1 MKKLWIV
8 LSVVLAAVLAV
19 TAFAADPVLSIDFA
33 DGDNGME
40 LVDSELVNDPT
51 RGQVLQVS
59 GMGPGTTGQSYAVL
73 TTDLFKTTNWDDG
86 FTVNMWVKT
95 DVGSSTLHGT
105 APLFSLDI
113 ANQGYIGLVTSL
125 EAAINTDGNQPETGI
140 SPRIWCDPANTSGGM
155 CQLEEGV
162 WQFVSLVFCEDHMEL
177 YVDGELYANPPFANG
192 NSNDLS
198 NMLNLFVELE
208 EVYSVRLGSWLCS
221 WWNYGDFEGMIDDFT
236 IYNYALSADEVSELY
251 SSTSVTQT
259 EFEKAPT
266 LEELYTATYSAPV
279 YTADLTKAELTNAEL
294 VTGTEHGDAV
304 QIKGTGE
311 GTNGTS
317 YALITDNFFSTAD
330 WSKGMTVSLWVKAD
344 DSATLKGNAP
354 LYSFDISNQG
364 YIAAVASIESGI
376 NTTGNEDAEFE
387 ICWNDPGNVGGSTSK
402 LTAGKWQNV
411 TVVYGDGAMAL
422 YLDGEVMAKP
432 GINGAGMAALMDQ
445 MKYVPSLRLGS
456 WLCSWWQQG
465 DFEGQIADV
474 EIYNTALNPLEV
486 QQAYT
491 KTGAFAEGAKVEETT
506 ATEETTAPETTAP
519 ETTAEE
525 TVVAPVTT
533 DTTAEKA
540 PQTFDVVT
548 VAAVAMVMSLGSV
561 IVIKKRR

>member
-8 LSVVLAAVLAV
+8 LSVVLSAVLAV

-40 LVDSELVNDPT
+40 LVDSELVIAST

-86 FTVNMWVKT
+86 FTVNMWVKA

-162 WQFVSLVFCEDHMEL
+162 WKFVSLVFCEDHMEL

-311 GTNGTS
+311 NTNGTS

-344 DSATLKGNAP
+344 ESATLKGNAP
-354 LYSFDISNQG
+354 VYSFDISNQG

-432 GINGAGMAALMDQ
+432 GINGAGMAALLDQ
-445 MKYVPSLRLGS
+445 M
-456 WLCSWWQQG
+456 
-465 DFEGQIADV
+465 
-474 EIYNTALNPLEV
+474 
-486 QQAYT
+486 
-491 KTGAFAEGAKVEETT
+491 
-506 ATEETTAPETTAP
+506 
-519 ETTAEE
+519 
-525 TVVAPVTT
+525 
-533 DTTAEKA
+533 
-540 PQTFDVVT
+540 
-548 VAAVAMVMSLGSV
+548 
-561 IVIKKRR
+561 

>member
-8 LSVVLAAVLAV
+8 LSVVLSAVLAV
-19 TAFAADPVLSIDFA
+19 TAFATDPVLSIDFA

-59 GMGPGTTGQSYAVL
+59 GMGPSTTGQSYAVL

-86 FTVNMWVKT
+86 MTINMWVKS
-95 DVGSSTLHGT
+95 DVGSTTLHGT

-113 ANQGYIGLVTSL
+113 ANQGYIGLVASL

-140 SPRIWCDPANTSGGM
+140 SPRIWCDPANTSGGIS
-155 CQLEEGV
+155 QLEEGV
-162 WQFVSLVFCEDHMEL
+162 WQYVSLVFCEDHMEL

-198 NMLNLFVELE
+198 NMLSLFVELE

-236 IYNYALSADEVSELY
+236 IYNYALSADEISELY

-311 GTNGTS
+311 NTNGTS

-330 WSKGMTVSLWVKAD
+330 WSNGMTVSLWVKAD

-364 YIAAVASIESGI
+364 YIATVASLESGI
-376 NTTGNEDAEFE
+376 NTTGNEDAEYE
-387 ICWNDPGNVGGSTSK
+387 ICWNDPSNVGGSASK

-411 TVVYGDGAMAL
+411 TVVYGDGAMAI
-422 YLDGEVMAKP
+422 YLDGEVMVKP
-432 GINGAGMAALMDQ
+432 GVNGAGVAALMDQ

-491 KTGAFAEGAKVEETT
+491 KTGAFAEGAK
-506 ATEETTAPETTAP
+506 TEETAATEETTAP

-540 PQTFDVVT
+540 PQTFDAVT
-548 VAAVAMVMSLGSV
+548 VAAVAMVMSLGSA